1 MEIRTTYIGINENG
15 IKAIWCGFKPE
26 NVIIEEARTILYP
39 DENKILR
46 HKETQ
51 IEFTSVWLQDDM
63 TEEDYEEIE
72 RNTPNDIIN
81 ENMPPL
87 DGGEL

>member
-26 NVIIEEARTILYP
+26 KAIIEEARTILYP

-72 RNTPNDIIN
+72 RNENDLI
-81 ENMPPL
+81 E
-87 DGGEL
+87 

>member
-15 IKAIWCGFKPE
+15 IKGIWCGFKPE
-26 NVIIEEARTILYP
+26 KAIIEEARTILYP

-81 ENMPPL
+81 ENMPAL